1 MDNLSYKAKIIYAA
15 MDNLGAKGKDNKIT
29 SYAILDYIV
38 EESEVLQEHEL
49 VKDIPED
56 KYVDFTIDVNIKSI
70 NTILT
75 SLAKKNIITKT
86 EPMNLKIDGVTR
98 NLRQYYLNNGNH
110 WKNVRHMSEP
120 FNQVIVCNVEFSKIL
135 FGRYE

>member
-49 VKDIPED
+49 VKNIPED
-56 KYVDFTIDVNIKSI
+56 KYIDFTIDVNIKSI

-86 EPMNLKIDGVTR
+86 EPMNLKIDGITR
-98 NLRQYYLNNGNH
+98 NLRQYYL
-110 WKNVRHMSEP
+110 K
-120 FNQVIVCNVEFSKIL
+120 
-135 FGRYE
+135 

>member
-98 NLRQYYLNNGNH
+98 NLRQYYLKYLIFTIKKLYNIYINKKR
-110 WKNVRHMSEP
+110 KNMTVRLRK
-120 FNQVIVCNVEFSKIL
+120 CY
-135 FGRYE
+135 RYC

>member
-56 KYVDFTIDVNIKSI
+56 KYVDFTIDVNI

-98 NLRQYYLNNGNH
+98 NLRQYYL
-110 WKNVRHMSEP
+110 K
-120 FNQVIVCNVEFSKIL
+120 
-135 FGRYE
+135 